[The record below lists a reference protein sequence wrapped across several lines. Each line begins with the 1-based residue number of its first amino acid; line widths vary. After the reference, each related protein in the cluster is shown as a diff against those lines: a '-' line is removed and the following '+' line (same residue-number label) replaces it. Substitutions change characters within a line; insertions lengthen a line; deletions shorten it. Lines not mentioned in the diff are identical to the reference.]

1 MFKNLKL
8 WFWYDWALLCIRF
21 IIWLSLISTTIQ
33 QQDHLK
39 VPLWI
44 IILWE
49 IVSFSVPWICLM
61 FSYRYYLFT
70 EIILF
75 GGVCFYLTLLF
86 PSAYLTFLMPT
97 FMIAANSAHKSYR
110 WSGPIT
116 IILFPLLIAIFSKV
130 TDLWGIILQLS
141 LAFTMGSFFRLLAIN
156 YRQSETIRN
165 QKRVLEQYVSQV
177 ERITLLEE
185 RDRLSKD
192 LHDTI
197 GHSYTSII
205 MGMETLRTELE
216 TKEGGQRLDSLL
228 QLARNSMEEV
238 RTYLHQID
246 SPQES
251 LPLTVM
257 LKQLTKEF
265 EKHAKVNARIQ
276 IIGEEY
282 IVSKQSKMTLYR
294 SLQESLTNAV
304 RHGNAT
310 EIIVSLHFEPQQTR
324 LDVQD
329 NGCGVEEWK
338 DGFGVTGMKE
348 RVRQLQGR
356 VTVYSKKGEG
366 TLISCVLPRLS
377 QLSDERIRLCI
388 IDDHSFVRESLH
400 TILNGQEDLQVVG
413 MAEDGKQAVELCES
427 LNPDLVL
434 MDLEMPNLDGIL
446 ATKMIKEKYP
456 DIRVLIL
463 STFQDTER
471 AKEIIRSGA
480 DGYLLKSIE
489 SRELAE
495 SIRLVYR
502 GGTMI
507 DQHLFHSMW
516 EGNDEASSDESSS
529 DESKLDGKEYGLTKR
544 ELEILSF
551 LSQGLRYKT
560 IAEKMYLSNGTVRNY
575 ASNLYDKL
583 GVKNREEAAQK
594 AKERGLIP

>member
-1 MFKNLKL
+1 MFKTLKL

-21 IIWLSLISTTIQ
+21 IIWLSLIPATIQ
-33 QQDHLK
+33 QQDHLT

-44 IILWE
+44 IIFLE
-49 IVSFSVPWICLM
+49 VVSFSVPWICLM

-70 EIILF
+70 EILLF

-86 PSAYLTFLMPT
+86 PSAYLAFLMPT

-130 TDLWGIILQLS
+130 TDLWVIILQLS
-141 LAFTMGSFFRLLAIN
+141 LAFAMGSFFRLLAIN

-165 QKRVLEQYVSQV
+165 QKHVLEQYVSQV

-192 LHDTI
+192 LHDTM

-205 MGMETLRTELE
+205 MGMETLRMELKS
-216 TKEGGQRLDSLL
+216 KEGEQQLDSLL

-238 RTYLHQID
+238 RLYLHQLD
-246 SPQES
+246 LSQES
-251 LPLTVM
+251 LPLAVT
-257 LKQLTKEF
+257 LQQLTEEF
-265 EKHAKVNARIQ
+265 KKHAKVNVRTR

-282 IVSKQSKMTLYR
+282 TASKQSKMTLYR

-304 RHGNAT
+304 RHGHST
-310 EIIVSLHFEPQQTR
+310 EIIVSLHFEPQQIR

-338 DGFGVTGMKE
+338 DGFGLTAMKE
-348 RVRQLQGR
+348 RVSQSQGR
-356 VTVYSKKGEG
+356 FIIYSKKGEG
-366 TLISCVLPRLS
+366 TLISCVLPKQV
-377 QLSDERIRLCI
+377 QLSNEQIRLCI
-388 IDDHSFVRESLH
+388 VDDHSFIRESLH
-400 TILNGQEDLQVVG
+400 TILDGQEDLQVVG
-413 MAEDGKQAVELCES
+413 MAEDGERALELCER
-427 LNPDLVL
+427 LKPDVVL
-434 MDLEMPNLDGIL
+434 MDLEMPNLDGIH
-446 ATKMIKEKYP
+446 ATKMIKEKWP

-463 STFQDTER
+463 STFQNTER
-471 AKEIIRSGA
+471 AKEIIRNGA
-480 DGYLLKSIE
+480 DGYVLKSID

-507 DQHLFHSMW
+507 NHGLFHRMW
-516 EGNDEASSDESSS
+516 EENEEIGSFESRS
-529 DESKLDGKEYGLTKR
+529 DGKEYGLTKR
-544 ELEILSF
+544 ELEILEL
-551 LSQGLRYKT
+551 LSQGSRYKT
-560 IAEKMYLSNGTVRNY
+560 IASTLYLSNGTVRNY
-575 ASNLYDKL
+575 ASNLYEKL
-583 GVKNREEAAQK
+583 GVKNREEAVQK
-594 AKERGLIP
+594 AKDKGLLF

>member
-21 IIWLSLISTTIQ
+21 IVWLSLISTTIQ
-33 QQDHLK
+33 QQDHLT

-49 IVSFSVPWICLM
+49 VVSFSVPWICLM

-86 PSAYLTFLMPT
+86 PLAYLAFLMPT
-97 FMIAANSAHKSYR
+97 FMIAANSVHKSYR

-130 TDLWGIILQLS
+130 TDLWVIILQLS
-141 LAFTMGSFFRLLAIN
+141 LAFAMGSFFRLLAIN
-156 YRQSETIRN
+156 YRQSEIILN
-165 QKRVLEQYVSQV
+165 QKHVLEQYVSQV

-192 LHDTI
+192 LHDTM

-205 MGMETLRTELE
+205 MGMETLRMELKS
-216 TKEGGQRLDSLL
+216 KEGEQQLDSLL

-238 RTYLHQID
+238 RLYLHQLD
-246 SPQES
+246 LSQES
-251 LPLTVM
+251 LPLATT
-257 LKQLTKEF
+257 LQQLTEEF
-265 EKHAKVNARIQ
+265 KKHAKVNVRTR

-282 IVSKQSKMTLYR
+282 MVSKQSKMTLYR

-304 RHGNAT
+304 RHGHST
-310 EIIVSLHFEPQQTR
+310 EIIVSLHFEPQQIR

-338 DGFGVTGMKE
+338 DGFGLTAMKE
-348 RVRQLQGR
+348 RVSQSQGR
-356 VTVYSKKGEG
+356 VIVYSQKGEG
-366 TLISCVLPRLS
+366 TLISCVLPKQV
-377 QLSDERIRLCI
+377 QLSNEQIRLCI
-388 IDDHSFVRESLH
+388 VDDHSFIRESLH
-400 TILNGQEDLQVVG
+400 TILGGLEDLQVVG
-413 MAEDGKQAVELCES
+413 MAEGGERALELCER
-427 LNPDLVL
+427 LKPDVVL
-434 MDLEMPNLDGIL
+434 MDLEMPNLDGIH
-446 ATKMIKEKYP
+446 ATKMIKKKWP

-463 STFQDTER
+463 STFQNTER
-471 AKEIIRSGA
+471 AKEIIRNGA
-480 DGYLLKSIE
+480 DGYVLKSID

-507 DQHLFHSMW
+507 THDLFHRMW
-516 EGNDEASSDESSS
+516 EENEETGLFEARS
-529 DESKLDGKEYGLTKR
+529 DGKEYGLTKR
-544 ELEILSF
+544 ELEILEL
-551 LSQGLRYKT
+551 LSQGSRYKT
-560 IAEKMYLSNGTVRNY
+560 IASTLYLSNGTVRNY
-575 ASNLYDKL
+575 ASNLYEKL
-583 GVKNREEAAQK
+583 GVKNREDAVQK
-594 AKERGLIP
+594 AKDIGLLS

>member
-1 MFKNLKL
+1 MFKTLKL

-21 IIWLSLISTTIQ
+21 IIWLSLIPATIQ
-33 QQDHLK
+33 QQDHLT

-49 IVSFSVPWICLM
+49 VVSFSVPWICLM

-86 PSAYLTFLMPT
+86 PSAYLAFLMPT
-97 FMIAANSAHKSYR
+97 FMIAANSVHKSYR

-130 TDLWGIILQLS
+130 TDLWVIILQLS
-141 LAFTMGSFFRLLAIN
+141 LAFAMGSFFRLLAIN
-156 YRQSETIRN
+156 YRQSEIIRN
-165 QKRVLEQYVSQV
+165 QKHVLEQYVSQV

-192 LHDTI
+192 LHDTM

-205 MGMETLRTELE
+205 MGMETLRMELKS
-216 TKEGGQRLDSLL
+216 KEGEQQLDSLL

-238 RTYLHQID
+238 RLYLHQLD
-246 SPQES
+246 LSQES
-251 LPLTVM
+251 LPLAAT
-257 LKQLTKEF
+257 LQQLTEEF
-265 EKHAKVNARIQ
+265 KKHAKVNVRTR

-304 RHGNAT
+304 RHGHST
-310 EIIVSLHFEPQQTR
+310 EIIVSLHFEPQQIR

-338 DGFGVTGMKE
+338 DGFGLTAMKE
-348 RVRQLQGR
+348 RMSQSQGR
-356 VTVYSKKGEG
+356 VIVYSKKGEG
-366 TLISCVLPRLS
+366 TLISCVLPKQV
-377 QLSDERIRLCI
+377 QLSNDQIRLCI
-388 IDDHSFVRESLH
+388 VDDYSFIRESLH
-400 TILNGQEDLQVVG
+400 TILDVQEDLQVVG
-413 MAEDGKQAVELCES
+413 MAEDGERALELCER
-427 LNPDLVL
+427 LKPDVVL
-434 MDLEMPNLDGIL
+434 MDLEMPNLNGVH
-446 ATKMIKEKYP
+446 ATKMIKKKWP

-471 AKEIIRSGA
+471 AKEIIRNGA
-480 DGYLLKSIE
+480 DGYVLKSIDG
-489 SRELAE
+489 RELAE

-502 GGTMI
+502 GGAMI
-507 DQHLFHSMW
+507 NHDLFHRMW
-516 EGNDEASSDESSS
+516 EENEETGLFESRS
-529 DESKLDGKEYGLTKR
+529 DGKEYGLTKR
-544 ELEILSF
+544 ELEILEL
-551 LSQGLRYKT
+551 LSQGSRYKT
-560 IAEKMYLSNGTVRNY
+560 IASTLYLSNGTVRNY
-575 ASNLYDKL
+575 ASNLYEKL
-583 GVKNREEAAQK
+583 GVNNREEAVQK
-594 AKERGLIP
+594 AKDIGLLS

>member
-1 MFKNLKL
+1 MFKTLKL
-8 WFWYDWALLCIRF
+8 WFWYDWTLLCIRF

-33 QQDHLK
+33 QQDHLT
-39 VPLWI
+39 VPFWI

-110 WSGPIT
+110 WSGPTT

-130 TDLWGIILQLS
+130 TDLWAIILQLS
-141 LAFTMGSFFRLLAIN
+141 LAFAMGSFFRLLAIN

-165 QKRVLEQYVSQV
+165 QKHVLEQYVSQV

-192 LHDTI
+192 LHDTM

-205 MGMETLRTELE
+205 MGMETLRMELKS
-216 TKEGGQRLDSLL
+216 KEGEQQLDSLL

-238 RTYLHQID
+238 RLYLQQLD
-246 SPQES
+246 LSQES
-251 LPLTVM
+251 LPLAVT
-257 LKQLTKEF
+257 LQQLTDEF
-265 EKHAKVNARIQ
+265 KKHVKVNVRTQ

-282 IVSKQSKMTLYR
+282 MVSKQSKMTLYR

-304 RHGNAT
+304 RHGHST
-310 EIIVSLHFEPQQTR
+310 EIIVSLHFEPQQIR

-338 DGFGVTGMKE
+338 DGFGLTAMKE
-348 RVRQLQGR
+348 RVSQLQGR
-356 VTVYSKKGEG
+356 VIVYSKKGEG
-366 TLISCVLPRLS
+366 TLISCVLPKQV
-377 QLSDERIRLCI
+377 QLSNEQIRLCI
-388 IDDHSFVRESLH
+388 VDDHSFIRESLH
-400 TILNGQEDLQVVG
+400 TILDGQEDLQVVG
-413 MAEDGKQAVELCES
+413 MAEDGERALELCEG
-427 LNPDLVL
+427 LKPDVVL
-434 MDLEMPNLDGIL
+434 MDLEMPNLDGIH
-446 ATKMIKEKYP
+446 ATKVIKEKWP

-463 STFQDTER
+463 STFQNTER
-471 AKEIIRSGA
+471 AKEIIRNGA
-480 DGYLLKSIE
+480 DGYLLKSID

-507 DQHLFHSMW
+507 THDLFHRMW
-516 EGNDEASSDESSS
+516 EENEETGLFESRS
-529 DESKLDGKEYGLTKR
+529 DGKEYGLTKR
-544 ELEILSF
+544 ELEILEL
-551 LSQGLRYKT
+551 LSQGSRYKT
-560 IAEKMYLSNGTVRNY
+560 IASTLYLSNGTVRNY
-575 ASNLYDKL
+575 ASNLYEKL
-583 GVKNREEAAQK
+583 GVKNREDAVQK
-594 AKERGLIP
+594 AKDIGLLS

>member
-1 MFKNLKL
+1 MFKTLKL

-33 QQDHLK
+33 RQDHLT

-130 TDLWGIILQLS
+130 TDLWVIILQLS
-141 LAFTMGSFFRLLAIN
+141 LAFAMGSFFRLLAIN

-165 QKRVLEQYVSQV
+165 QKHVLEQYVSQV

-192 LHDTI
+192 LHDTM

-205 MGMETLRTELE
+205 MGMETLRMELKS
-216 TKEGGQRLDSLL
+216 KEGEQQLDSLL

-238 RTYLHQID
+238 RLYLHKLD
-246 SPQES
+246 LSQES
-251 LPLTVM
+251 LPLAVT
-257 LKQLTKEF
+257 LQQLTEEF
-265 EKHAKVNARIQ
+265 KKHAKVNVRTR

-282 IVSKQSKMTLYR
+282 MASKQSKMTLYR

-304 RHGNAT
+304 RHGHST
-310 EIIVSLHFEPQQTR
+310 EIIVSLHFEPQQIR

-338 DGFGVTGMKE
+338 DGFGLTAMKE
-348 RVRQLQGR
+348 RVSQSQGR
-356 VTVYSKKGEG
+356 VIVYSKKGEG
-366 TLISCVLPRLS
+366 TLISCVLPKQA
-377 QLSDERIRLCI
+377 QLSNEQIRMCI
-388 IDDHSFVRESLH
+388 VDDHSFIRESLH
-400 TILNGQEDLQVVG
+400 TILDGQEDLQVVG
-413 MAEDGKQAVELCES
+413 MAEDGERAMELCER
-427 LNPDLVL
+427 LKPDVVL
-434 MDLEMPNLDGIL
+434 MDLEMPNLDGIH
-446 ATKMIKEKYP
+446 ATKMIKEKWP

-463 STFQDTER
+463 STFQNTER
-471 AKEIIRSGA
+471 AKEIIRNGA
-480 DGYLLKSIE
+480 DGYLLKSID

-507 DQHLFHSMW
+507 HHDLFHRMW
-516 EGNDEASSDESSS
+516 EKNEETGSFESRS
-529 DESKLDGKEYGLTKR
+529 DGKEYGLTKR
-544 ELEILSF
+544 ELEILEL
-551 LSQGLRYKT
+551 LSQGSRYKT
-560 IAEKMYLSNGTVRNY
+560 IASKLYLSNGTVRNY
-575 ASNLYDKL
+575 ASNLYEKL
-583 GVKNREEAAQK
+583 GVKNREEAVQK
-594 AKERGLIP
+594 AKDTGLLS

>member
-1 MFKNLKL
+1 MFKTLKL
-8 WFWYDWALLCIRF
+8 WFWYDWALLCMRF
-21 IIWLSLISTTIQ
+21 IVWLSLISTTIQ
-33 QQDHLK
+33 QQDHLT

-49 IVSFSVPWICLM
+49 VVSFSVPWICLM

-86 PSAYLTFLMPT
+86 PLAYLAFLMPT
-97 FMIAANSAHKSYR
+97 FMIAANSVHKSYR

-130 TDLWGIILQLS
+130 TDLWVIILQLS
-141 LAFTMGSFFRLLAIN
+141 LAFAMGSFFRLLAIN
-156 YRQSETIRN
+156 YRQSEIIRN
-165 QKRVLEQYVSQV
+165 QKHVLEQYVSQV

-192 LHDTI
+192 LHDTM

-205 MGMETLRTELE
+205 MGMETLRMELKS
-216 TKEGGQRLDSLL
+216 KEGEQQLDSLL

-238 RTYLHQID
+238 RLYLHQLD
-246 SPQES
+246 LSQES
-251 LPLTVM
+251 LPLATT
-257 LKQLTKEF
+257 LQQLTEEF
-265 EKHAKVNARIQ
+265 KKHAKVNVRTR

-304 RHGNAT
+304 RHGHST
-310 EIIVSLHFEPQQTR
+310 EIIVSLHFEPQQIR

-338 DGFGVTGMKE
+338 DGFGLTAMKE
-348 RVRQLQGR
+348 RVSQSQGR
-356 VTVYSKKGEG
+356 VIVYSKKGEG
-366 TLISCVLPRLS
+366 TLISCVLPKQV
-377 QLSDERIRLCI
+377 QLANEQIRLCI
-388 IDDHSFVRESLH
+388 VDDHSFIRESLH
-400 TILNGQEDLQVVG
+400 TILGGLEDLQVVG
-413 MAEDGKQAVELCES
+413 MAEDGERALELCER
-427 LNPDLVL
+427 LKPDVVL
-434 MDLEMPNLDGIL
+434 MDLEMPNLDGIH
-446 ATKMIKEKYP
+446 ATKMIKKKWP

-463 STFQDTER
+463 STFQNTER
-471 AKEIIRSGA
+471 AKEIIRNGA
-480 DGYLLKSIE
+480 DGYVLKSID

-507 DQHLFHSMW
+507 THDLFHRMW
-516 EGNDEASSDESSS
+516 EENEETGLFESRSA
-529 DESKLDGKEYGLTKR
+529 GIEYGLTKR
-544 ELEILSF
+544 ELEILKL
-551 LSQGLRYKT
+551 LSQGSLYKT
-560 IAEKMYLSNGTVRNY
+560 IASTLYLSNGTVRNY
-575 ASNLYDKL
+575 ASNLYEKL
-583 GVKNREEAAQK
+583 GVKNREEAVQK
-594 AKERGLIP
+594 AKDIGLLS

>member
-1 MFKNLKL
+1 MFKTLKL
-8 WFWYDWALLCIRF
+8 WFWYDWTLLCIRF
-21 IIWLSLISTTIQ
+21 IICLSLISTTIQ
-33 QQDHLK
+33 QQDHLT
-39 VPLWI
+39 VPFWI

-110 WSGPIT
+110 WSGPTT

-130 TDLWGIILQLS
+130 TDLWAIILQLS
-141 LAFTMGSFFRLLAIN
+141 LAFAMGSFFRLLAIN

-165 QKRVLEQYVSQV
+165 QKHVLEQYVSQV

-192 LHDTI
+192 LHDTM

-205 MGMETLRTELE
+205 MGMETLRMELKS
-216 TKEGGQRLDSLL
+216 KEGEQQLDSLL

-238 RTYLHQID
+238 RLYLHQLD
-246 SPQES
+246 LSQES
-251 LPLTVM
+251 LPLAVT
-257 LKQLTKEF
+257 LQQLTDEF
-265 EKHAKVNARIQ
+265 KKHVKVNVRTQ

-282 IVSKQSKMTLYR
+282 MVSKQSKMTLYR

-304 RHGNAT
+304 RHGHST
-310 EIIVSLHFEPQQTR
+310 EIIVSLHFEPQQIR

-329 NGCGVEEWK
+329 NGCGAEEWK
-338 DGFGVTGMKE
+338 DGFGLTAMKE
-348 RVRQLQGR
+348 RVSQLQGR
-356 VTVYSKKGEG
+356 VIVYSKKGEG
-366 TLISCVLPRLS
+366 TLISCVLPKQV
-377 QLSDERIRLCI
+377 QLSNEQIRLCI
-388 IDDHSFVRESLH
+388 VDDHSFIRESLH
-400 TILNGQEDLQVVG
+400 TILDGQEDLQVVG
-413 MAEDGKQAVELCES
+413 MAEDGERALELCER
-427 LNPDLVL
+427 LKPDVVL
-434 MDLEMPNLDGIL
+434 MDLEMPNLDGIH
-446 ATKMIKEKYP
+446 ATKVIKEKWP

-463 STFQDTER
+463 STFQNTER
-471 AKEIIRSGA
+471 AKEIIRNGA
-480 DGYLLKSIE
+480 DGYLLKSID

-507 DQHLFHSMW
+507 THDLFHRMW
-516 EGNDEASSDESSS
+516 EENEETGLFESQS
-529 DESKLDGKEYGLTKR
+529 DGKEYGLTKR
-544 ELEILSF
+544 ELEILEL
-551 LSQGLRYKT
+551 LSQGSRYKT
-560 IAEKMYLSNGTVRNY
+560 IASTLYLSNGTVRNY
-575 ASNLYDKL
+575 ASNLYEKL
-583 GVKNREEAAQK
+583 GVKNREDAVQK
-594 AKERGLIP
+594 AKDIGLLS

>member
-1 MFKNLKL
+1 MFKTLKL

-21 IIWLSLISTTIQ
+21 IIWLSLILTTIQ
-33 QQDHLK
+33 QQDHLT

-130 TDLWGIILQLS
+130 ADLWGIILQLS
-141 LAFTMGSFFRLLAIN
+141 LAFAMGSFFRLLVIN

-165 QKRVLEQYVSQV
+165 QKHVLEQYVSQV

-185 RDRLSKD
+185 RDRLSKE
-192 LHDTI
+192 LHDTM

-205 MGMETLRTELE
+205 MGMETLRMELKS
-216 TKEGGQRLDSLL
+216 KEGEQQLDSLL

-238 RTYLHQID
+238 RLYLHQLD
-246 SPQES
+246 LSQES
-251 LPLTVM
+251 LPLATT
-257 LKQLTKEF
+257 LQQLTEEF
-265 EKHAKVNARIQ
+265 KKHAKVNVRTR

-282 IVSKQSKMTLYR
+282 MVSKQSKMTLYR

-304 RHGNAT
+304 RHGHST
-310 EIIVSLHFEPQQTR
+310 EIIVSLHFEPQQIR

-338 DGFGVTGMKE
+338 DGFGLTAMKE
-348 RVRQLQGR
+348 RVSQSQGR
-356 VTVYSKKGEG
+356 VIVYSKKGEG
-366 TLISCVLPRLS
+366 TLISCVLPKQV
-377 QLSDERIRLCI
+377 QLANEQIRLCI
-388 IDDHSFVRESLH
+388 VDDHSFIRESLH
-400 TILNGQEDLQVVG
+400 TILSGLEDLQVVG
-413 MAEDGKQAVELCES
+413 MAEDGEQALELCGR
-427 LNPDLVL
+427 LKPDVVL
-434 MDLEMPNLDGIL
+434 MDLEMPNLDGIH
-446 ATKMIKEKYP
+446 ATKMIKKKWP

-463 STFQDTER
+463 STFQSTER
-471 AKEIIRSGA
+471 AKEIIRNGA
-480 DGYLLKSIE
+480 DGYVLKSID

-502 GGTMI
+502 GGAMI
-507 DQHLFHSMW
+507 THDLFHRMW
-516 EGNDEASSDESSS
+516 EENEETGLFESRSDRI
-529 DESKLDGKEYGLTKR
+529 EYGLTKR
-544 ELEILSF
+544 ELEILEL
-551 LSQGLRYKT
+551 LSQGSRYKT
-560 IAEKMYLSNGTVRNY
+560 IASTLYLSNGTVRNY
-575 ASNLYDKL
+575 ASNLYEKL
-583 GVKNREEAAQK
+583 GVKNREEAVQK
-594 AKERGLIP
+594 AKDIGLLS

>member
-1 MFKNLKL
+1 MFKTLKL

-21 IIWLSLISTTIQ
+21 IIWLSLIPATIQ
-33 QQDHLK
+33 QQDHLT

-49 IVSFSVPWICLM
+49 VVSFSVPWICLM

-86 PSAYLTFLMPT
+86 PSAYLAFLMPT
-97 FMIAANSAHKSYR
+97 FMIAANSVHKSYR

-130 TDLWGIILQLS
+130 TDLWVIILQLS
-141 LAFTMGSFFRLLAIN
+141 LAFAMGSFFRLLAIN
-156 YRQSETIRN
+156 YRQSEIIRN
-165 QKRVLEQYVSQV
+165 QKHVLEQYVSQV

-192 LHDTI
+192 LHDTM

-205 MGMETLRTELE
+205 MGMETLRMELKS
-216 TKEGGQRLDSLL
+216 KEGEQQLDSLL

-238 RTYLHQID
+238 RLYLHQLD
-246 SPQES
+246 LSQES
-251 LPLTVM
+251 LPLAVT
-257 LKQLTKEF
+257 LQQLTEEF
-265 EKHAKVNARIQ
+265 KKHAKVNVRTR

-304 RHGNAT
+304 RHGHST
-310 EIIVSLHFEPQQTR
+310 EIIVSLHFEPQQIR

-338 DGFGVTGMKE
+338 DGFGLTAMKE
-348 RVRQLQGR
+348 RVSQSQGR
-356 VTVYSKKGEG
+356 VIVYSKKGEG
-366 TLISCVLPRLS
+366 TLISCVLPKQV
-377 QLSDERIRLCI
+377 QLANEQIRLCI
-388 IDDHSFVRESLH
+388 VDDHSFIRESLH
-400 TILNGQEDLQVVG
+400 TILGGQEDLQVVG
-413 MAEDGKQAVELCES
+413 MAEDGERALELCER
-427 LNPDLVL
+427 LKPDVVL
-434 MDLEMPNLDGIL
+434 MDLEMPNLDGIH
-446 ATKMIKEKYP
+446 ATKMIKKKWP

-471 AKEIIRSGA
+471 AKEIIRNGA
-480 DGYLLKSIE
+480 DGYLLKSIDGC
-489 SRELAE
+489 ELAE

-502 GGTMI
+502 GGAMI
-507 DQHLFHSMW
+507 NHDLFHRMW
-516 EGNDEASSDESSS
+516 EENEETGLFESRS
-529 DESKLDGKEYGLTKR
+529 DGKEYGLTKR
-544 ELEILSF
+544 ELEILEL
-551 LSQGLRYKT
+551 LSQGSRYKT
-560 IAEKMYLSNGTVRNY
+560 IASTLYLSNGTVRNY
-575 ASNLYDKL
+575 ASNLYEKL
-583 GVKNREEAAQK
+583 GVNNREEAVQK
-594 AKERGLIP
+594 AKDIGLLS

>member
-1 MFKNLKL
+1 MFKTLKL

-33 QQDHLK
+33 RQDHLT

-49 IVSFSVPWICLM
+49 IASFSVPWICLM

-130 TDLWGIILQLS
+130 TDLWVIILQLS
-141 LAFTMGSFFRLLAIN
+141 LAFAMGSFFRLLAIN

-165 QKRVLEQYVSQV
+165 QKHVLEQYVSQV

-192 LHDTI
+192 LHDTM

-205 MGMETLRTELE
+205 MGMETLRMELKS
-216 TKEGGQRLDSLL
+216 KEGEQQLDSLL

-238 RTYLHQID
+238 RLYLHQLD
-246 SPQES
+246 LSQES
-251 LPLTVM
+251 LPLAVT
-257 LKQLTKEF
+257 LQQLTEEF
-265 EKHAKVNARIQ
+265 KKHAKVNVRTR

-282 IVSKQSKMTLYR
+282 MASKQSKMTLYR

-304 RHGNAT
+304 RHGHST
-310 EIIVSLHFEPQQTR
+310 EIIVSLHFEPQQIR

-329 NGCGVEEWK
+329 NGSGVEEWK
-338 DGFGVTGMKE
+338 DGFGLTAMKE
-348 RVRQLQGR
+348 RVSQSQGR
-356 VTVYSKKGEG
+356 VIVYSKKGEG
-366 TLISCVLPRLS
+366 TLISCVLPKQV
-377 QLSDERIRLCI
+377 QLSNEQIRLCI
-388 IDDHSFVRESLH
+388 VDDHSFIRESLH
-400 TILNGQEDLQVVG
+400 TILDGQEDLQVVG
-413 MAEDGKQAVELCES
+413 MAEDGERALELCER
-427 LNPDLVL
+427 LKPDVVL
-434 MDLEMPNLDGIL
+434 MDLEMPNLDGIH
-446 ATKMIKEKYP
+446 ATKMIKEKWP

-463 STFQDTER
+463 STFQNTER
-471 AKEIIRSGA
+471 AKEIIRNGA
-480 DGYLLKSIE
+480 DGYLLKSID

-507 DQHLFHSMW
+507 NHDLFHRMW
-516 EGNDEASSDESSS
+516 EENEETGLFESRS
-529 DESKLDGKEYGLTKR
+529 DGKEYGLTKR
-544 ELEILSF
+544 ELEILEL
-551 LSQGLRYKT
+551 LSQGSRYKT
-560 IAEKMYLSNGTVRNY
+560 IASTLYLSNGTVRNY
-575 ASNLYDKL
+575 ASNLYEKL
-583 GVKNREEAAQK
+583 GVKNREEAVQK
-594 AKERGLIP
+594 AKDIGLLS

>member
-1 MFKNLKL
+1 MFKTLKL

-33 QQDHLK
+33 QQDHLT

-130 TDLWGIILQLS
+130 TDLWVIILQLS
-141 LAFTMGSFFRLLAIN
+141 LAFAMGSFFRLLAIH

-165 QKRVLEQYVSQV
+165 QKHVLEQYVSQV

-185 RDRLSKD
+185 RNRLSKD
-192 LHDTI
+192 LHDTM

-205 MGMETLRTELE
+205 MGMETLRMELKS
-216 TKEGGQRLDSLL
+216 KEGEQQLDSLL

-238 RTYLHQID
+238 RLYVHQLD
-246 SPQES
+246 LSQES
-251 LPLTVM
+251 LPLAVT
-257 LKQLTKEF
+257 LQQLTEEF
-265 EKHAKVNARIQ
+265 KKHAKVNVRTR

-282 IVSKQSKMTLYR
+282 MASKQSKMTLYR

-304 RHGNAT
+304 RHGHST
-310 EIIVSLHFEPQQTR
+310 EIIVSLHFEPQQIR

-338 DGFGVTGMKE
+338 DGFGLTAMKE
-348 RVRQLQGR
+348 RVSQSQGR
-356 VTVYSKKGEG
+356 VIVYSKKGEG
-366 TLISCVLPRLS
+366 TLISCVLPKQV
-377 QLSDERIRLCI
+377 QLSNGQIRLCI
-388 IDDHSFVRESLH
+388 VDDHSFIRESLH
-400 TILNGQEDLQVVG
+400 TILDGQEDLQVVG
-413 MAEDGKQAVELCES
+413 MAEDGERALELCER
-427 LNPDLVL
+427 LKPDVVL
-434 MDLEMPNLDGIL
+434 MDLEMPNLDGVH
-446 ATKMIKEKYP
+446 ATKMIKEKWP

-463 STFQDTER
+463 STFQNTER
-471 AKEIIRSGA
+471 AKEIIRNGA
-480 DGYLLKSIE
+480 DGYVLKSID

-507 DQHLFHSMW
+507 NHGLFHKMW
-516 EGNDEASSDESSS
+516 EENEETGSFESRS
-529 DESKLDGKEYGLTKR
+529 DGKEYGLTKR
-544 ELEILSF
+544 ELEILEL
-551 LSQGLRYKT
+551 LSQGSRYKT
-560 IAEKMYLSNGTVRNY
+560 IASTLYLSNGTVRNY
-575 ASNLYDKL
+575 ASNLYEKL
-583 GVKNREEAAQK
+583 GVKNREEAVQK
-594 AKERGLIP
+594 AKDKGLLL

>member
-1 MFKNLKL
+1 MFKTLKL

-21 IIWLSLISTTIQ
+21 IVWLSLISTTIQ
-33 QQDHLK
+33 QQDHLT

-130 TDLWGIILQLS
+130 TDLWVIILQLS
-141 LAFTMGSFFRLLAIN
+141 LAFAMGSFFRLLAIN

-192 LHDTI
+192 LHDTM

-205 MGMETLRTELE
+205 MGMETLRTELK
-216 TKEGGQRLDSLL
+216 TKEGEQRLDSLL

-238 RTYLHQID
+238 RMYLHQID
-246 SPQES
+246 LPQES

-265 EKHAKVNARIQ
+265 EKHAKINVRIQ

-377 QLSDERIRLCI
+377 QLSDEQIRLCI

-413 MAEDGKQAVELCES
+413 MAEDGEQAVELCES

-516 EGNDEASSDESSS
+516 EGNDEASSDES
-529 DESKLDGKEYGLTKR
+529 KLDGKEYGLTKR

-583 GVKNREEAAQK
+583 GVKNREEAVQK